1 VDKVDV
7 LGVKFDAL
15 NMSEAISRAMELVKS
30 GGYVV
35 TPNAEIAYACYKD
48 PKYLQAVNAAALI
61 VPDGVGVLKGAKVLK
76 RPLKERVPGIE
87 LGERLLP
94 LLAENGLSLYILGGK
109 PGVARRAAANLK
121 EKYPGLIIA
130 GASDGYFADDGEA
143 VEKVNASGADVCFVC
158 MGAPRQEYFMR
169 DNAWRLKPKLLLG
182 LGGSVDGY
190 AGDVRRAPRLFR
202 TLGLEWFYRLL
213 AQPSRIGRVAKRLP
227 PFVFA
232 VYAQRRRE
240 RREENARRKKRAA
253 GRN

>member
-1 VDKVDV
+1 MDV

-130 GASDGYFADDGEA
+130 AHRRYFADDGEA
-143 VEKVNASGADVCFVC
+143 VEGQRLGRDVLCVHGGAAAGIFY
-158 MGAPRQEYFMR
+158 ARQ
-169 DNAWRLKPKLLLG
+169 
-182 LGGSVDGY
+182 
-190 AGDVRRAPRLFR
+190 
-202 TLGLEWFYRLL
+202 
-213 AQPSRIGRVAKRLP
+213 RVA
-227 PFVFA
+227 A
-232 VYAQRRRE
+232 
-240 RREENARRKKRAA
+240 
-253 GRN
+253 